1 MHIRETL
8 YGRQPLLTTTH
19 AHSTYPL
26 VLHSILG
33 FTHYS
38 FYFFYWHNLKK
49 RAKIHAWVRPAG
61 RQLQTAR
68 TLPRPRQKRAPLT
81 RSHVPG
87 AFCSDI
93 HCLFSGPRW
102 PSFQSGWIQY
112 PGPETER
119 RRGNITGCHIPV
131 VSQIQTAK
139 IRRETASRNQ
149 SRALSLV
156 NRGWNYTSSKK
167 HAHKKP

>member
-8 YGRQPLLTTTH
+8 YGRRSLLTTTH

-33 FTHYS
+33 FTYYS

-49 RAKIHAWVRPAG
+49 RAKTHAWVRSAG

-68 TLPRPRQKRAPLT
+68 TLPSPRQNCAQLT
-81 RSHVPG
+81 WSHIPG

-93 HCLFSGPRW
+93 HCLFSDPQW

-119 RRGNITGCHIPV
+119 RRGNIKGCHVPI

-139 IRRETASRNQ
+139 IPRETARRNQ
-149 SRALSLV
+149 PRALSLV
-156 NRGWNYTSSKK
+156 NRGLSYTSSKK
-167 HAHKKP
+167 HVHKKP